1 MIIHKFGGVAM
12 KNQEMRMMC
21 IKHIEDGISKF
32 GKVVVVVSAIGRQG
46 DPYSTD
52 TLLNLTSAFSTPSLA
67 SDLAASCGEL
77 IATAVL
83 SAELSQAGIQNSVL
97 HSAQTGILTS
107 GDFGDGEIDQ
117 INTQRITTEL
127 STVDCVIVPGFQG
140 IDQYGNLQ
148 TLGRGGSDLT
158 AIALG
163 AALHASHIEF
173 FKDVSGVM
181 THDPKENEQYQ
192 KLDSLT
198 FDEFLPLLNS
208 TRPIIQKRAA
218 QYAIKKAI
226 PLYIRGIAD
235 LSPGTW
241 ILP

>member
-1 MIIHKFGGVAM
+1 M
-12 KNQEMRMMC
+12 KNQQMRMMC
-21 IKHIEDGISKF
+21 INHIEEGISKF

-52 TLLNLTSAFSTPSLA
+52 TLLKLTNAFDTPSLA

-83 SAELSQAGIQNSVL
+83 SAELAQAGIRNTVL
-97 HSAQTGILTS
+97 HNTQAGILTS
-107 GDFGDGEIDQ
+107 GEFGDGEIEH
-117 INTQRITTEL
+117 INTQRISTEL
-127 STVDCVIVPGFQG
+127 SFVNCVIVPGFQG
-140 IDQYGNLQ
+140 IDQFGNLQ

-181 THDPKENEQYQ
+181 TQDPNENDQYQ

-198 FDEFLPLLNS
+198 FDEFLPLLECS
-208 TRPIIQKRAA
+208 RPIIQKRAA

-226 PLYIRGIAD
+226 PLYIRGITN
-235 LSPGTW
+235 LSSGTW
-241 ILP
+241 VLP